1 MTKDS
6 HLSGAASVLC
16 FEKSVALFHKA
27 CESHVSRSVDDF
39 VKELGK
45 ITTTVEEYG
54 EYRSTIKKRCATL
67 EEEYGAFLQKKR
79 ARLNSSKAAQGGNG
93 IRGMFSAMRAAAA
106 AEGGGAAA
114 AAAAAADD
122 QEA

>member
-67 EEEYGAFLQKKR
+67 EEEVWRVFAEEAGASQLV
-79 ARLNSSKAAQGGNG
+79 
-93 IRGMFSAMRAAAA
+93 
-106 AEGGGAAA
+106 EGGARR
-114 AAAAAADD
+114 
-122 QEA
+122 QRHPRHV